1 MLTSKVKE
9 RKRSP
14 GRQRGRA
21 WCGNQGTNVK
31 DREVVNGVNYYKE
44 SKEDQDE
51 KISTGLIDEELHM
64 TLKGTVSRETNL
76 EVGLEPGRGICS
88 CSLGCKGRDA
98 AGGGWGDARSGLS
111 QPDPQSEQLL
121 LLTSTVSTNRVP
133 GVILTARGWGGGRR
147 GRA

>member
-31 DREVVNGVNYYKE
+31 DRGVVNGVNYYKE

-51 KISTGLIDEELHM
+51 KISTGLIDKELHT
-64 TLKGTVSRETNL
+64 TLKGSFQGV
-76 EVGLEPGRGICS
+76 
-88 CSLGCKGRDA
+88 A
-98 AGGGWGDARSGLS
+98 AKCF
-111 QPDPQSEQLL
+111 
-121 LLTSTVSTNRVP
+121 
-133 GVILTARGWGGGRR
+133 R
-147 GRA
+147 GRPTWRWD